1 MQPGRKAL
9 LKVDRDGRQLQLVVY
24 APELRM
30 RGQTLTLL
38 SIQNIQRELE
48 EKEMEAWQNLIRV
61 LTHEIMNSVTP
72 IASLEITADP
82 ELIEQVLINLLLN
95 AIQALDGREGGRVR
109 LIDNLDC
116 RGNTIIQVTD
126 NGPGILKE
134 VQDRIFIPF
143 FTTKQEG
150 SGIGLSRSRQ
160 IMRLHKGSLSV
171 QSQPDEETIFTLHF

>member
-1 MQPGRKAL
+1 M
-9 LKVDRDGRQLQLVVY
+9 
-24 APELRM
+24 
-30 RGQTLTLL
+30 
-38 SIQNIQRELE
+38 
-48 EKEMEAWQNLIRV
+48 
-61 LTHEIMNSVTP
+61 
-72 IASLEITADP
+72 
-82 ELIEQVLINLLLN
+82 
-95 AIQALDGREGGRVR
+95 R
-109 LIDNLDC
+109 LIDNLDG

-171 QSQPDEETIFTLHF
+171 QSQPDEETLFTLHF